1 MPCFWKGGEKKK
13 EKGKGEDTHIQ
24 LPLFIYSYYL
34 LTISISNYSQFLKA
48 MNIFVTSKISAV

>member
-1 MPCFWKGGEKKK
+1 MYIY
-13 EKGKGEDTHIQ
+13 THIQ